1 METAQGVSF
10 GQYRLVGPH
19 GPLLRR
25 SQEVTISPKALAVL
39 WALVQRAGAVVTKE
53 ELFSTIWEGAVVGD
67 EALTTCL
74 RRLRRALHEDAEQPH
89 YIATVHRIGYR
100 FIAPVTITPSPVSS
114 SRSLAAGQSVEQR
127 ETRHQKRETPLVG
140 REPELT
146 QLHQLFDKTLNG
158 ERQLVFV
165 TGEAGIGKTALIES
179 FVAAVRSAAS
189 DRQKQA
195 EQQRANQLKAR
206 PPTSVPWVT
215 WGQCI
220 EHYGAGEAYLPVLEA
235 LGRLAREAEGEELIS
250 ILRQYAPSW
259 LAQLPAL
266 VSAAEGAALQQRVA
280 GTTRERML
288 REMAE
293 ALEVLSTQRP
303 LIIVLED
310 LHWSDVSTIDL
321 VSMLARRREAARLL
335 LLATYRPAE
344 VIVNDHPL
352 KTVKQEAVTRGLA
365 VEVPLPN
372 LRAEAVRAYVEQ
384 RVAAQ
389 ADVGPELV
397 PLVYE
402 RTEGHPL
409 FMVQVVDEV
418 VRQSAFGAEAQL
430 ELPPQLRQL
439 IASQLE
445 RLTAE
450 EQEVLE
456 AGSVVG
462 AEFSVASVAAGVQHP
477 SEVIETICEEL
488 ARRGQFV
495 DDRGVERWP
504 DGTAGGRYG
513 FRHGLYQE
521 VLYKRIGTGRRVRL
535 HQLIGLREEAG
546 YGEAASDRVA
556 ELARHFEQGQDDR
569 RAVHYLA
576 QAARRALRQGAARE
590 GVGYLTRG
598 LTALARL
605 PESAERQIQELRLQS
620 TLGVPLTVRQDT
632 ARVEQVYQ
640 RAQVLS
646 QQLEET
652 PESFIARYELWH
664 LAFTWADLRTA
675 CQVAGQLVA
684 IARQTAE
691 PETLGQAYYAL
702 GTSLYYRGEWAT
714 VREHLERGL
723 ATYAVEQD
731 QAQRLFY
738 AEDRGVVSHCLLAVL
753 LWCSGYPEQAQR
765 EIDTVT
771 ALAQHLGRPLSQAR
785 ALSFAAGIAYFR
797 RDWAE
802 VQELANAVFALGVA
816 HSALWQ
822 GVGALYRGAVAVA
835 EGQSAEGLEQLCQA
849 VAQYRA
855 WGAVMVPYLLA
866 LAAEAQSTS
875 GHAAEGVAA
884 LDDALAVADKTGEQ
898 WYDAELW
905 RLKGELML
913 RQLKIK
919 NVIVKMPGAK
929 EKGQKKLSAVS
940 SRLAVP
946 NTQHLT
952 PSTQEAEACFHKARE
967 IARRQ
972 QAKSLELRTAM
983 SLARLWQQQGKQQ
996 EAHRTLAEIYG
1007 WFTEGFDTAD
1017 LQEAKALLAALS

>member
-1 METAQGVSF
+1 METAHGVSF
-10 GQYRLVGPH
+10 GPYRLAGPH

-25 SQEVTISPKALAVL
+25 SQEVKIPPKALAVL
-39 WALVQRAGAVVTKE
+39 WMLVRRAGAVVTKE
-53 ELFSTIWEGAVVGD
+53 ELLSTVWEGTMVGD

-100 FIAPVTITPSPVSS
+100 FIAPVTTTPPPVSG
-114 SRSLAAGQSVEQR
+114 SRLLVAGQSVEQR
-127 ETRHQKRETPLVG
+127 ETRNQKRETPLVG

-146 QLHQLFDKTLNG
+146 QLHQLLEKALNG
-158 ERQLVFV
+158 KRQLVFV
-165 TGEAGIGKTALIES
+165 TGEAGIGKTALVES
-179 FVAAVRSAAS
+179 FVSAVRSSAS
-189 DRQKQA
+189 DSQKRA
-195 EQQRANQLKAR
+195 KQQRANILE
-206 PPTSVPWVT
+206 PGSPSLIPWIT

-266 VSAAEGAALQQRVA
+266 LSAAEGAALQQRVA

-293 ALEVLSTQRP
+293 ALEVLSAERP

-321 VSMLARRREAARLL
+321 LSMLARRREAARLL
-335 LLATYRPAE
+335 VLATYRPTE
-344 VIVNDHPL
+344 VIVRDHPL

-365 VEVPLPN
+365 VEVSLPY
-372 LRAEAVRAYVEQ
+372 LRAEAVRVYVKQ
-384 RVAAQ
+384 RVAVQ
-389 ADVGPELV
+389 ADVGRELA

-418 VRQSAFGAEAQL
+418 VQRGAFRSDAGL
-430 ELPPQLRQL
+430 VLPPQLRQL

-450 EQEVLE
+450 EQQVLE
-456 AGSVVG
+456 AGSVAG

-477 SEVIETICEEL
+477 PEVIETICEGL
-488 ARRGQFV
+488 ARRCQFV
-495 DDRGVERWP
+495 DDRGVETWP
-504 DGTAGGRYG
+504 DGTASGRYG
-513 FRHGLYQE
+513 FRHALYQE

-535 HQLIGLREEAG
+535 HLLIGQREEVG
-546 YGEAASDRVA
+546 YGEDADGRAAG
-556 ELARHFEQGQDDR
+556 LARHFEQGQDDR

-576 QAARRALRQGAARE
+576 QAARRALRQGAAPE
-590 GVGYLTRG
+590 GVGYLTRA
-598 LTALARL
+598 LTLLARL
-605 PESAERQIQELRLQS
+605 PDGAERQVQELRLQS

-632 ARVEQVYQ
+632 LRVEQVYQ
-640 RAQVLS
+640 RAQALC
-646 QQLEET
+646 QRLDET
-652 PESFIARYELWH
+652 PASFTARREFWH

-684 IARQTAE
+684 IARQSAD
-691 PETLGQAYYAL
+691 PEALGLAHYAL
-702 GTSLYYRGEWAT
+702 GTSLYYRGDWTT
-714 VREHLERGL
+714 VQEHLQQGL
-723 ATYAVEQD
+723 ATYTVEQD
-731 QAQRLFY
+731 QALRLFY
-738 AEDRGVVSHCLLAVL
+738 AEDRGVVSHCHLAVL
-753 LWCSGYPEQAQR
+753 LWCLGYPEQAQH
-765 EIDTVT
+765 ETDVGT
-771 ALAQHLGRPLSQAR
+771 ALAQHLARPLSQAR

-797 RDWAE
+797 RDWTE
-802 VQELANAVFALGVA
+802 VRELANAVFALGVA

-822 GVGALYRGAVAVA
+822 GVGALYQGAVAVA
-835 EGQSAEGLEQLCQA
+835 EGQGEGGLEQLCQA
-849 VAQYRA
+849 VARYRA

-866 LAAEAQSTS
+866 VAAEAQSTS
-875 GHAAEGVAA
+875 GHAAEGVVM
-884 LDDALAVADKTGEQ
+884 LDEALAVADKTGEQ

-905 RLKGELML
+905 RLKGELTL
-913 RQLKIK
+913 QQSSVQRPASKIQESQMSK
-919 NVIVKMPGAK
+919 VKTRK
-929 EKGQKKLSAVS
+929 SKV
-940 SRLAVP
+940 
-946 NTQHLT
+946 LT
-952 PSTQEAEACFHKARE
+952 PKSQIAEPHPEAEACFHKARE

-983 SLARLWQQQGKQQ
+983 SLARLWQQQGKQKK
-996 EAHRTLAEIYG
+996 AHEMLAEVYC